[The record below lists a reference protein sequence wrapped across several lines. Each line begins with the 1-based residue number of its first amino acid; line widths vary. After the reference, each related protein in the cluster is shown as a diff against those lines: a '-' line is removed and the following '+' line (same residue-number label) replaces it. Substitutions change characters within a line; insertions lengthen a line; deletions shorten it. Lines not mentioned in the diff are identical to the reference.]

1 MGSPPWSPY
10 PRPPQYEFTQEE
22 NETLDELAVWSGG
35 LAIVKFI
42 QGGLGILGQNPLG
55 AMAEVIVGVSLMS
68 ARKALRSAVTTEG
81 NDIDHLLQ
89 AVDKLSTVFLV
100 RWIIAIIIVV
110 VLALLVV
117 AVVAL
122 AASGETLDLSGV

>member
-1 MGSPPWSPY
+1 
-10 PRPPQYEFTQEE
+10 
-22 NETLDELAVWSGG
+22 
-35 LAIVKFI
+35 
-42 QGGLGILGQNPLG
+42 
-55 AMAEVIVGVSLMS
+55 MAEVIVGVSLMS

-110 VLALLVV
+110 VLALLVF
-117 AVVAL
+117 AVVIL
-122 AASGETLDLSGV
+122 AASGESLDLSGM